1 MKKKPF
7 IIINKLLGQLTNS
20 NSRKN
25 MYSLEDVESTRGL
38 ISIFMSNI
46 LIKCFFYIVVNFEP

>member
-1 MKKKPF
+1 MKKKTF

-25 MYSLEDVESTRGL
+25 MYSLEDVESTCGL
-38 ISIFMSNI
+38 IPIFTRNI
-46 LIKCFFYIVVNFEP
+46 LIECFFYIVVNFEP

>member
-1 MKKKPF
+1 MKKKTF

-38 ISIFMSNI
+38 IPIFTRNI
-46 LIKCFFYIVVNFEP
+46 LIECFFYIVVNFEP

>member
-1 MKKKPF
+1 MKKKTF

-38 ISIFMSNI
+38 IPIFTRNI
-46 LIKCFFYIVVNFEP
+46 LIECFFYIVVNFEL

>member
-1 MKKKPF
+1 MKKKTF

>member
-20 NSRKN
+20 GSRKY

-38 ISIFMSNI
+38 IPIFTRNI
-46 LIKCFFYIVVNFEP
+46 LIECFFYIVVNFEP